1 MKHALAALLCA
12 AATLAQAQTSAPTT
26 IPVHPE
32 MRHMDGLCSL
42 RYDIDWATQDL
53 DAQGQPR
60 VIDLLAPG
68 HRTPADALYMFVYR
82 EDGKL
87 LIRPSDRG
95 NLGSSVGGVRVGGVR
110 VRGDGAQLP
119 LQPSNALEGKGAC
132 DERDGRPDQPLMY
145 VRHAQLGN
153 GLNAYA
159 AGMLQV
165 QAGRVIWISN
175 ESGHYRP
182 LPSALTKAAA
192 DLAAHG
198 DADLR
203 TITLCAKLFPP
214 PNDPKTDVDNC
225 PPNSRVWKAGE

>member
-1 MKHALAALLCA
+1 MKAIALAALLCA
-12 AATLAQAQTSAPTT
+12 AAFAHAEAPTPSPT

-42 RYDIDWATQDL
+42 RYDIDWATQDM

-82 EDGKL
+82 EDGQL

-95 NLGSSVGGVRVGGVR
+95 NLGSSVNGAR
-110 VRGDGAQLP
+110 VRGDGAQLL

-182 LPSALTKAAA
+182 PPSALTKVVA
-192 DLAAHG
+192 DLAARG
-198 DADLR
+198 EVDPPAV
-203 TITLCAKLFPP
+203 TLCAKVFPP
-214 PNDPKTDVDNC
+214 PNNPKEDADNC
-225 PPNSRVWKAGE
+225 PPNSRVWKAVE

>member
-1 MKHALAALLCA
+1 MMKTIALAALLCA
-12 AATLAQAQTSAPTT
+12 APLAQAQTPAT

-32 MRHMDGLCSL
+32 MRHMDGLCGL
-42 RYDIDWATQDL
+42 RYDIDWATQDM

-60 VIDLLAPG
+60 VIDLLAPS

-95 NLGSSVGGVRVGGVR
+95 NLGSRVNGVR

-119 LQPSNALEGKGAC
+119 LQPSNALEGRGAC
-132 DERDGRPDQPLMY
+132 DERDGHPDQPLMY

-165 QAGRVIWISN
+165 QAGKVIWISN

-182 LPSALTKAAA
+182 PPSALAKAAA

-203 TITLCAKLFPP
+203 TVTLCAKLFPP